1 MSIDIARFMALLAEE
16 VRGYQVPVVDL
27 IAVQTHDPYRILV
40 ATILSARTRDEVTA
54 RAAARLFKKAP
65 SLAELASLSEEEIA
79 RLIAPV
85 GFFRNKAAFLTRLP
99 MVVAEEFGGR
109 IPETVEE
116 LCRLPGVGRKTAN
129 LVVAVAFGK
138 PAICVDTH
146 VHRIMNIWGYVGTR
160 TPLETE
166 MALRA
171 KLPEKYWLT
180 VNSILVAFGQGTCK
194 PVRPHCDRCV
204 LKELCPKLGV
214 TPRKLVAA
222 KESGSGDRHWRLVSW
237 NVNGLRAA
245 GRNGFGEVVEA
256 LDADLLGLQEIK
268 ATPEQLP
275 DELRNPPGYTGY
287 FHPAEKKGYAG
298 VATYSRRE
306 PLRVI
311 TGLGREEFD
320 REGRVLTLEFGDF
333 FFVNAYYPNAQ
344 HGLDRLGFKQDFNS
358 AILEFCRKLAGDKA
372 VVLCGDFNV
381 AHRPIDLANP
391 KENEKNP
398 GYTIEERQGMDAFLA
413 AGFLDTFRM
422 FDDRPGQYSWWS
434 YRFNARARNI
444 GWRIDYFCV
453 DEKSRGKVV
462 AAGIRSEIQGSDH
475 CPVELVWRVAK

>member
-1 MSIDIARFMALLAEE
+1 VTVEIARFMTILAEE

-54 RAAARLFKKAP
+54 KAAERLFKVAP
-65 SLAELASLSEEEIA
+65 DLTGLAALPEAEIA
-79 RLIAPV
+79 GLIGPV
-85 GFFRNKAAFLTRLP
+85 GFFRNKAGFLARLP
-99 MVVAEEFGGR
+99 AVVRGEFSGV

-129 LVVAVAFGK
+129 LVVAVAFKK

-146 VHRIMNIWGYVGTR
+146 VHRIMNIWGYVSTK

-166 MALRA
+166 MALRE
-171 KLPEKYWLT
+171 KLPEQYWLT
-180 VNSILVAFGQGTCK
+180 VNSTLVAFGQGTCK
-194 PVRPHCDRCV
+194 SVRPHCDRCV
-204 LKELCPKLGV
+204 LTTLCPKLGV
-214 TPRKLVAA
+214 TPRKVPGVKTLPVPGAA
-222 KESGSGDRHWRLVSW
+222 LKLVSW

-245 GRNGFGEVVEA
+245 WKNGFGDVVSE
-256 LDADLLGLQEIK
+256 LDGDLLALQEIK
-268 ATPEQLP
+268 AEPGQLPEQL
-275 DELRNPPGYTGY
+275 LNLPGYQAY
-287 FHPAEKKGYAG
+287 RHPAEKKGYAG
-298 VATYSRRE
+298 VATYSRRA

-320 REGRVLTLEFGDF
+320 REGRVLTLEFADF
-333 FFVNAYYPNAQ
+333 FFINAYYPNAQ
-344 HGLDRLGFKQDFNS
+344 HGLNRLGFKLDFNA
-358 AILEFCRKLAGDKA
+358 AILGFCQRLAREKA
-372 VVLCGDFNV
+372 VVICGDFNV

-398 GYTIEERQGMDAFLA
+398 GYTMEERQGMDAFLA
-413 AGFLDTFRM
+413 AGFLDTFRL
-422 FDDRPGQYSWWS
+422 FNAQPGQYTWWS

-453 DEKSRGKVV
+453 DAKSRARVRG
-462 AAGIRSEIQGSDH
+462 AAILGEITGSDH
-475 CPVELVWRVAK
+475 CPVGLLWK